1 MTIRFS
7 SNSCPPAA
15 KKNLL
20 VSNGPSIATVFP
32 LISGDNHLAGT
43 CLMRSGLGKKLF
55 RMDVPS
61 GIWLWYPAHCVFLTK
76 GRRPLIPI
84 MSRYVLGCTIPSKSQ
99 CKATQET
106 GYRRGGD
113 ETQEMSSRSQAQR
126 VSELPTNIHHQLLRA
141 VSVAYYIHLLGGLE
155 THTSTVS

>member
-20 VSNGPSIATVFP
+20 VSNGPSIATVLP

-43 CLMRSGLGKKLF
+43 CLMRSGLGRNLF
-55 RMDVPS
+55 RMAVPS
-61 GIWLWYPAHCVFLTK
+61 GIWLWDPAHCVFLTK

-84 MSRYVLGCTIPSKSQ
+84 MSCYVLGCAIPLKPQ
-99 CKATQET
+99 CTATQET
-106 GYRRGGD
+106 GKRREISREGD
-113 ETQEMSSRSQAQR
+113 GTQEMSSRSQAQR
-126 VSELPTNIHHQLLRA
+126 VSELSIFIIINYSGPSPAHIDP
-141 VSVAYYIHLLGGLE
+141 I
-155 THTSTVS
+155 